1 MITARLP
8 AIYAL
13 AALMLCTPALAQNSD
28 TNQDDPVRITK
39 CAWLTTPLA
48 DDSVVILGS
57 QWAGKG
63 QDAEATRKK
72 AAACV
77 HLKPEALY
85 KPTPCPGGV
94 IGVMSDQHLTPCN

>member
-1 MITARLP
+1 MSGL
-8 AIYAL
+8 L
-13 AALMLCTPALAQNSD
+13 LVTPAFAQNSA
-28 TNQDDPVRITK
+28 TNQDDPVRTTK

-48 DDSVVILGS
+48 DDSIMILGS
-57 QWAGKG
+57 AWAGKG

-77 HLKPEALY
+77 QLKPEALY

-94 IGVMSDQHLTPCN
+94 IGVMSDQHLTRCN